1 MLIKN
6 KLFRVTFFYFAK
18 TCLILF
24 NWYYFCSK
32 AVNKE
37 YEEYVLSAG
46 DFDERIF
53 LGDEAHLEIGTPA
66 KAFAAHQSGIDEQ
79 QRFDLRSYERLSD
92 TCRKL

>member
-1 MLIKN
+1 M
-6 KLFRVTFFYFAK
+6 
-18 TCLILF
+18 
-24 NWYYFCSK
+24 
-32 AVNKE
+32 
-37 YEEYVLSAG
+37 LSAG